1 MRRAGRSNES
11 SQRRGRSSHT
21 ERPAGR
27 ELLRIQ
33 CVLKL
38 EDAVRFLYRLPG
50 ESLIVPPLLLVPV
63 AADARQ
69 EPAIGPEGG
78 MAE

>member
-1 MRRAGRSNES
+1 MTVEQQLRTCCGQAIRGDREAGD
-11 SQRRGRSSHT
+11 
-21 ERPAGR
+21 

-50 ESLIVPPLLLVPV
+50 ESLIAPPLLLVPV